1 MLQPKRTKY
10 RKVQKGKMKGNS
22 QRGHELSNGM
32 FGIKSVHEDGMFLTS
47 RQIEAARIAATRYM
61 KREGQLWIKIF
72 PDKPITKKPLEV
84 RMGKGKGAVEYW
96 AAVVKPGRIMFEVGG
111 VPLSVAKEALRL
123 AAQKLPVKTKFVIA
137 RVQGKAVGGGVG
149 IASAAD
155 YTLAST
161 HASVKLSELAVGIG
175 PFVVGPAVER
185 KIGTAAFSALAI
197 DATNWRNTDW
207 AKRKGLFA
215 EIHDSVENMD
225 EAEILP
231 GVVNILEFIKE
242 KKQLI
247 ALGSASKNAR
257 PILEK
262 VKILHMFDVIV
273 DGNDVTN
280 AKPDP
285 EVFLRAAKLLNVT
298 NENSMVFEDS
308 VAGIQA
314 ANIANMTSI
323 GIGDEKILH
332 EAKYNFKDFTFMD
345 TSFIEAF
352 ID

>member
-1 MLQPKRTKY
+1 MTKKAFIFDLDGVIVDTAKY
-10 RKVQKGKMKGNS
+10 HFLAWQKIASDLGIEFTPEHNEELKG
-22 QRGHELSNGM
+22 
-32 FGIKSVHEDGMFLTS
+32 VS
-47 RQIEAARIAATRYM
+47 RVRSLDIILKLGNIEASEENKSKWLTQKNEDY
-61 KREGQLWIKIF
+61 
-72 PDKPITKKPLEV
+72 
-84 RMGKGKGAVEYW
+84 
-96 AAVVKPGRIMFEVGG
+96 
-111 VPLSVAKEALRL
+111 LSY
-123 AAQKLPVKTKFVIA
+123 I
-137 RVQGKAVGGGVG
+137 
-149 IASAAD
+149 
-155 YTLAST
+155 
-161 HASVKLSELAVGIG
+161 
-175 PFVVGPAVER
+175 
-185 KIGTAAFSALAI
+185 
-197 DATNWRNTDW
+197 
-207 AKRKGLFA
+207 
-215 EIHDSVENMD
+215 ENMD
-225 EAEILP
+225 ETEILP